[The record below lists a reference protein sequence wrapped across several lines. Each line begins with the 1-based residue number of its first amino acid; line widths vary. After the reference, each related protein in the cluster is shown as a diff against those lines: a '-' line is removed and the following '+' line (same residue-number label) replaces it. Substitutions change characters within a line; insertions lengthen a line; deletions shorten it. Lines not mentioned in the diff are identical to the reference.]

1 MCRENPALGCLHLA
15 CLPQLLMANVPQ
27 QLGEGLAHIHLEEP
41 PTAGIY
47 RGAIGSAYERLNF
60 FSV

>member
-1 MCRENPALGCLHLA
+1 
-15 CLPQLLMANVPQ
+15 MANVPQ